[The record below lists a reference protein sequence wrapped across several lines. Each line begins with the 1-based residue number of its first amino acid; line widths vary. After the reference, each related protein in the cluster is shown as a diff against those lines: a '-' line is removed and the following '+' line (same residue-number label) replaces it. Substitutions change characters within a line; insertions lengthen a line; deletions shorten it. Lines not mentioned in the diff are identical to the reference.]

1 MRPVSLTAVLLAIA
15 LLPLSLGLAVNDHNR
30 RQAATERA
38 MDDEAGTRASALEAS
53 LARGRTIT
61 LIMAHN
67 AAFRGFYL
75 EPGSRASKLR
85 PGSTYI
91 DGANDALV
99 YLESLF
105 PRQIGELCFID
116 RSGSENARVVHGKRA
131 PVSDLSPD
139 EADNPFFRP
148 TFALR
153 PGQVFQSRPYVSPD
167 THDWVIGNATP
178 IPLGPARRSVAI
190 VHYELSVESFRRQL
204 RAENGDRYAVSVVDA
219 RTGGVIIDG
228 SRPQKVGA
236 PLGVPTD
243 RRFASIAGQTRNEG
257 IARIAGHVAA
267 YRHLRSGTGNA
278 NDWILVATAVD
289 PIPGFLASLGAAP
302 LTMLLVALLL
312 MTLGG
317 LTLRASHRE
326 LSTAAMSDPLT
337 GLPNRRQLYADLE
350 RRTSRTSG
358 EAVLLLFDLDGFK
371 NYNDTFGHLAGDAL
385 LARLGQALA
394 DAVKGH
400 GRAYRLGGDEFCVLA
415 GGRDRA
421 RLELASTAALSE
433 HGDGFAV
440 TASYGAVAIPDEA
453 SNAGDAMRLADQR
466 MYAQKSSVRVSAGRQ
481 STDVLLRAL
490 TERHPDL
497 EGHLDGVSR
506 LALGVGRRL
515 GLDDEAL
522 NQLRVAAELHDIG
535 KVAIPDAIISKPG
548 PLDDHEWAFMRRHT
562 IIGERIV
569 AAAPAL
575 GPVAKLVRASH
586 ERWDG
591 AGYPDGLAGDAIPLG
606 ARIVTVCDAY
616 DAMRADRPYRAA
628 RSAEDATAEL
638 RRCAGAQFDP
648 AVVEA
653 FVAELAAQALRS
665 SVTSA

>member
-15 LLPLSLGLAVNDHNR
+15 LLPLSLGLAVNDHNH
-30 RQAATERA
+30 RQAAAQRA
-38 MDDEAGTRASALEAS
+38 MDDEAGTRASALEAT
-53 LARGRTIT
+53 LARARTIT
-61 LIMAHN
+61 LVMAHN

-131 PVSDLSPD
+131 AVSDLSPN
-139 EADNPFFRP
+139 EANNPFFRP

-153 PGQVFQSRPYVSPD
+153 PGQVFQSKPYVSPD
-167 THDWVIGNATP
+167 TRDWVIGNATP
-178 IPLGPARRSVAI
+178 IPLGPGHESVAI

-204 RAENGDRYAVSVVDA
+204 RAEKGEDYGVSVVDA
-219 RTGGVIIDG
+219 RTGRVVIDG
-228 SRPQKVGA
+228 SRRQRVGA
-236 PLGVPTD
+236 PLGVPAD
-243 RRFASIAGQTRNEG
+243 RRFVKAPWGPHDEG
-257 IARIAGHVAA
+257 ILNVDGHVAA
-267 YRHLRSGTGNA
+267 YRHLPAGTGNA
-278 NDWILVATAVD
+278 NDWYLVATATNSV
-289 PIPGFLASLGAAP
+289 PGFLASFGAAP
-302 LTMLLVALLL
+302 LAMLAVALLL
-312 MTLGG
+312 LVLGG
-317 LTLRASHRE
+317 LALRASHRE
-326 LSTAAMSDPLT
+326 LSTAAGTDPLT
-337 GLPNRRQLYADLE
+337 GLPNRRRLYVDLE
-350 RRTSRTSG
+350 RCTARDSG
-358 EAVLLLFDLDGFK
+358 DEVLLLFDLDGFK
-371 NYNDTFGHLAGDAL
+371 NYNDSFGHLAGDAL
-385 LARLGQALA
+385 LARLGHALA

-400 GRAYRLGGDEFCVLA
+400 GRAYRPGGDEFCVLA
-415 GGRDRA
+415 DARDRA

-440 TASYGAVAIPDEA
+440 TASYGAVAIPEEA
-453 SNAGDAMRLADQR
+453 SNAADAMRLADQR
-466 MYAQKSSVRVSAGRQ
+466 MYAQKSSARVSAGRQ

-506 LALGVGRRL
+506 LAVGVGRRL

-522 NQLRVAAELHDIG
+522 EQLRLAAELHDVG
-535 KVAIPDAIISKPG
+535 KVAIPDAIIAKPG
-548 PLDDHEWAFMRRHT
+548 PLDDDEWAFMRRHT

-591 AGYPDGLAGDAIPLG
+591 GGYPDGLAGNDIPLG
-606 ARIVTVCDAY
+606 ARIVAVCDAY
-616 DAMRADRPYRAA
+616 DAMRADRPYRRP
-628 RSAEDATAEL
+628 RSAADAAAEL
-638 RRCAGAQFDP
+638 RGCAGTQFDP

-653 FVAELAAQALRS
+653 FVAELAAQATRS
-665 SVTSA
+665 SLTSA

>member
-1 MRPVSLTAVLLAIA
+1 MRPVSLTAVVLAIA

-30 RQAATERA
+30 KQAAVERA
-38 MDDEAGTRASALEAS
+38 MDDQATTHAAALTATMTRA
-53 LARGRTIT
+53 RTIT

-75 EPGSRASKLR
+75 ESGSRRSKLR

-105 PRQIGELCFID
+105 PHQIGELCFID
-116 RSGSENARVVHGKRA
+116 HSGSENARVVHGKRA

-139 EADNPFFRP
+139 EANNPFFRP

-153 PGQVFQSRPYVSPD
+153 AGQVFQSQPYVSPD

-178 IPLGPARRSVAI
+178 IPLGPGHKSVAI

-204 RAENGDRYAVSVVDA
+204 HADEGDGYRVSVVDA
-219 RTGGVIIDG
+219 HTGQVLIDG
-228 SRPQKVGA
+228 SQPQRVGA
-236 PLGVPTD
+236 PLGVPGD
-243 RRFASIAGQTRNEG
+243 RRFVTLAYRSAKDDVLTIG
-257 IARIAGHVAA
+257 GHVAG
-267 YRHLRSGTGNA
+267 YQRLQSGTGNA
-278 NDWILVATAVD
+278 NEWILVATATR

-302 LTMLLVALLL
+302 LAMLGVALLL
-312 MTLGG
+312 LTLGT
-317 LTLRASHRE
+317 LTLRASRRE
-326 LSTAAMSDPLT
+326 LATAAGSDPLT
-337 GLPNRRQLYADLE
+337 HLPNRRQLYADLE
-350 RRTSRTSG
+350 RRTARAGG
-358 EAVLLLFDLDGFK
+358 EAILLLFDLDGFK
-371 NYNDTFGHLAGDAL
+371 NYNDSFGHLAGDAL
-385 LARLGQALA
+385 LARLGRALA
-394 DAVKGH
+394 KAVQGQGK
-400 GRAYRLGGDEFCVLA
+400 AYRLGGDEFCVLA
-415 GGRDRA
+415 DARDRA
-421 RLELASTAALSE
+421 RLEMASSAALSE

-453 SNAGDAMRLADQR
+453 SDAGEALRLADQR
-466 MYAQKSSVRVSAGRQ
+466 MYAQKTSARASAGRQ

-490 TERHPDL
+490 TERHPSL
-497 EGHLDGVSR
+497 EGHLDGVAR
-506 LALGVGRRL
+506 LAVGVGRRL

-522 NQLRVAAELHDIG
+522 EQLRLAAELHDIG
-535 KVAIPDAIISKPG
+535 KVAIPDAIIDKPG
-548 PLDDHEWAFMRRHT
+548 PLDEDEWTFMRRHT
-562 IIGERIV
+562 VIGERIV

-591 AGYPDGLAGDAIPLG
+591 DGYPDGTAGEEIALG
-606 ARIVTVCDAY
+606 ARIVAVCDAF

-628 RSAEDATAEL
+628 RSPADAVAEL
-638 RRCAGAQFDP
+638 RRCAGEQFDP

-653 FVAELAAQALRS
+653 FAAELAAQAARS
-665 SVTSA
+665 SLTSA

>member
-1 MRPVSLTAVLLAIA
+1 MRPLSLTAVVLAIA

-30 RQAATERA
+30 RQAAAERA
-38 MDDEAGTRASALEAS
+38 MDEEAGTHASALDATM
-53 LARGRTIT
+53 ARARTIT

-91 DGANDALV
+91 DGANDALL

-116 RSGSENARVVHGKRA
+116 RSGSENARVVHGERA

-153 PGQVFQSRPYVSPD
+153 PGQVFQSQPYVSPD

-178 IPLGPARRSVAI
+178 IPLGPARTSVAI

-204 RAENGDRYAVSVVDA
+204 RAEEDGGYGISVVDA
-219 RTGGVIIDG
+219 RTGRVVIDG
-228 SRPQKVGA
+228 ARPQRVGA
-236 PLGVPTD
+236 PLGNPGD
-243 RRFASIAGQTRNEG
+243 RRFAVLADRAGKDDVVTIG
-257 IARIAGHVAA
+257 GHVAA
-267 YRHLRSGTGNA
+267 YRRLRSGTGNA
-278 NDWILVATAVD
+278 NDWILVATATT
-289 PIPGFLASLGAAP
+289 PIPGFLGSLGAAP
-302 LTMLLVALLL
+302 LAMLAVALLL

-317 LTLRASHRE
+317 LALRASHRE
-326 LSTAAMSDPLT
+326 LSSAATTDSLT
-337 GLPNRRQLYADLE
+337 GLPNRRRLYADLE
-350 RRTSRTSG
+350 RRIARDG
-358 EAVLLLFDLDGFK
+358 DEAVLLLFDLDGFK
-371 NYNDTFGHLAGDAL
+371 NYNDSFGHLAGDAL
-385 LARLGQALA
+385 LARLGRALA
-394 DAVKGH
+394 DAVDGC
-400 GRAYRLGGDEFCVLA
+400 GRAYRLGGDEFCVLGDA
-415 GGRDRA
+415 HDRGG
-421 RLELASTAALSE
+421 LELAATAALSE

-440 TASYGAVAIPDEA
+440 TASYGAVAIPGEA
-453 SNAGDAMRLADQR
+453 SSATDAMRLADQR
-466 MYAQKSSVRVSAGRQ
+466 MYAQKTSARASAGRQ

-497 EGHLDGVSR
+497 ECHLDGVAR
-506 LALGVGRRL
+506 LAVGVGRRL
-515 GLDDEAL
+515 GLDDDAL
-522 NQLRVAAELHDIG
+522 EQLRLAAELHDVG
-535 KVAIPDAIISKPG
+535 KVAIPDAIIWKPG
-548 PLDDHEWAFMRRHT
+548 PLDDDEWAFMRRHT

-591 AGYPDGLAGDAIPLG
+591 GGYPDGVAGPATPLG
-606 ARIVTVCDAY
+606 ARIVAVCDAY
-616 DAMRADRPYRAA
+616 DAMRADRPYRGACSEA
-628 RSAEDATAEL
+628 QAVAEL
-638 RRCAGAQFDP
+638 RRCAGTQFDP

-653 FVAELAAQALRS
+653 FVAELAAQAARS
-665 SVTSA
+665 SLTSA

>member
-1 MRPVSLTAVLLAIA
+1 MRPLSLTAVVLAIA

-30 RQAATERA
+30 SQAAAQRA
-38 MDDEAGTRASALEAS
+38 MDEEAGTHASALEATM
-53 LARGRTIT
+53 ARARTIT

-85 PGSTYI
+85 RGSTYI

-116 RSGSENARVVHGKRA
+116 RSGSENARIVHGKRA

-139 EADNPFFRP
+139 EAGNPFFHP

-153 PGQVFQSRPYVSPD
+153 PGQVFQSRPYISPD

-178 IPLGPARRSVAI
+178 IPLGPARTSVAI

-204 RAENGDRYAVSVVDA
+204 RADRDGAYRISLVDA
-219 RTGGVIIDG
+219 RTGRVVVDG
-228 SRPQKVGA
+228 ARPQPIGA
-236 PLGVPTD
+236 PLGNPGD
-243 RRFASIAGQTRNEG
+243 HRFAVLTHRAAKDDVVTIN
-257 IARIAGHVAA
+257 GHVAA

-278 NDWILVATAVD
+278 NDWILVATATS
-289 PIPGFLASLGAAP
+289 PIPGFLGSLGAAP
-302 LTMLLVALLL
+302 LAMLAVALLL
-312 MTLGG
+312 MTLG
-317 LTLRASHRE
+317 TLALRGSHRE
-326 LSTAAMSDPLT
+326 LSSAATTDPLT
-337 GLPNRRQLYADLE
+337 GLPNRRRLYADLE
-350 RRTSRTSG
+350 RRVARDG
-358 EAVLLLFDLDGFK
+358 DEAVLLLFDLDGFK
-371 NYNDTFGHLAGDAL
+371 NYNDSFGHLAGDAL
-385 LARLGQALA
+385 LARLGHALA
-394 DAVKGH
+394 DAVARH

-415 GGRDRA
+415 DAHDRA
-421 RLELASTAALSE
+421 QLELAATAALSE

-453 SNAGDAMRLADQR
+453 SNATDAMRLADQR
-466 MYAQKSSVRVSAGRQ
+466 MYAQKSSTRASAGRQ

-497 EGHLDGVSR
+497 EGHLDGVAR
-506 LALGVGRRL
+506 LAVGVGQRL
-515 GLDDEAL
+515 GLDEDAL
-522 NQLRVAAELHDIG
+522 EQLRLAAELHDVG
-535 KVAIPDAIISKPG
+535 KVAIPDAIIRKPG
-548 PLDDHEWAFMRRHT
+548 PLDDDEWAFMRRHT

-591 AGYPDGLAGDAIPLG
+591 GGYPDGLASDAVPLG
-606 ARIVTVCDAY
+606 ARIVAVCDAY

-628 RSAEDATAEL
+628 CSEAAAAAEL
-638 RRCAGAQFDP
+638 RRCAGTQFDP
-648 AVVEA
+648 LVVEA
-653 FVAELAAQALRS
+653 FVAELAAQAARS
-665 SVTSA
+665 SLTSA